1 MRILI
6 AEDQKDLNKIL
17 AKKLQAEGY
26 SVDACFNGEEA
37 LDFLA
42 AGTYDGAILDINMPL
57 RDGISVVEQM
67 RKGGDHTPVLFLT
80 ARDSISDRVLGLDT
94 GANDYLVK
102 PFSFEELMARVRA
115 LTRKTPQ
122 SNTPVYTLSDLTL
135 DTRSRLV
142 QRGGVDIKLSAKEYA
157 LLEYLLRNKGIVL
170 SRENIENNLWNF
182 DYEGGTNAVDVY
194 IRYLRKKIDEPFEEK
209 LIHTVRGAGY
219 VLKSEAHQKGAFK

>member
-26 SVDACFNGEEA
+26 SVDPCFNGEEA

-67 RKGGDHTPVLFLT
+67 RKNGDHTPVLFLT

-135 DTRSRLV
+135 DTRSRSV

-219 VLKSEAHQKGAFK
+219 VLKSEAR